1 MNTPTDEQ
9 IEILEYPLEPLR
21 ITAGA
26 GTGKTTTMAARLAT
40 IVARE
45 PGIDPEHALGVTF
58 TNKAAEE
65 LSDRIR
71 SFLPDL
77 AAEGRHVEVSTYHG
91 FAHSIIREY
100 GALLGMERNA
110 QVITPG
116 YVRELV
122 RRALGDGSYDGLDLT
137 AAGHRIEEVVS
148 LASALGDHLVQ
159 PDAVLDLDESDEMW
173 LKRRELLDAV
183 RRYQELKRD
192 LGVVDYADLI
202 SGAQR
207 VVCDNPDAAAR
218 IRARYRVVLLDEYQ
232 DTNPAQRE
240 LLQALFGDGF
250 PVTAVG
256 DPDQTIYEW
265 RGASLENFAKF
276 PEHFRSRDG
285 TEAPDRQLSYNWRS
299 GVGIVDI
306 ANLVRAQIGTTS
318 SLDQLRPRPQA
329 PQGWVG
335 HGWYRTASV
344 EAAAIAEEVRRLHTE
359 EAVEWSE
366 MAVLFRKNAQIARV
380 RDALTAQD
388 VPIEVAALGG
398 LLDVPEVSDLH
409 AWLRLLGRSED
420 APALMRILLGSRF
433 RLGLADVAPLAGWVR
448 SRRPTEEG
456 DEHEGAPG
464 WAMLEAVDSMEEVQ
478 GLGDETRR
486 RLAEF
491 VGMYRDLLEDA
502 QGLTLVSL
510 CRRIL
515 ELTAT
520 WPEVEALHDASRLS
534 TRLNLYRFLDLAEE
548 WSPLQGRP
556 SLEAFLDYLDALQE
570 EKASEELDTAR
581 LSGADAVAL
590 LTVHR
595 SKGLEWPVV
604 FLPAICKDTFP
615 SRAQRFDDPDRFPDL
630 LPYELRRDR
639 AHFEPLPVEETPRKE
654 ELRRR
659 HLEQEWRTAYVAT
672 TRAKDRLYL
681 TGAYWFTDKRA
692 KEPSELFDLVA
703 GSGLSQEIAAC
714 AEPGPAPEY
723 EPYVSV
729 EDPDPVYEA
738 GENWSAA
745 LRRTATDPSWP
756 RRRAVELGVE
766 AAYDARV
773 DQIRLELENLPE
785 PVEPE
790 QDSDRFSTSV
800 TGLVTY
806 ASCPKRFMWSEVD
819 RLPRRTSA
827 AARRGTELHRRIEL
841 HNRGTVPL
849 DDDLTGFY
857 DVEPGEQAEPPS
869 ADAFTSF
876 QGSRFAVTKPRFI
889 EVPFDLRIDE
899 ARIRGRIDAIYEDD
913 EGWEI
918 VDYKSGR
925 PSNDPSRRVQLEAYA
940 VAAVEV
946 PFASERPGQ
955 LRVTFAY
962 FGDGVAETSE
972 AVDVAWISGARGHLA
987 DLVAAASA
995 EQYEPTPSPACHSC
1009 DFLRFCDEGKAW
1021 VEANPRA

>member
-1 MNTPTDEQ
+1 MITPTGEQ
-9 IEILEYPLEPLR
+9 AQIIAHGLEPLR

-26 GTGKTTTMAARLAT
+26 GTGKTTTMAARLAA
-40 IVARE
+40 IVERE
-45 PGIDPEHALGVTF
+45 SVDPERALGVTF

-77 AAEGRHVEVSTYHG
+77 AAEGRHVEVTTYHG
-91 FAHSIIREY
+91 FAHSIIREF
-100 GALLGMERNA
+100 GALLGLERNA
-110 QVITPG
+110 QVISPG

-122 RRALGDGSYDGLDLT
+122 RRALGEGSYAGLDLT
-137 AAGHRIEEVVS
+137 AAGHRIEEVAS
-148 LASALGDHLVQ
+148 LASALGDHLVR
-159 PDAVLDLDESDEMW
+159 PNAVLALDEQDEVW

-183 RRYQELKRD
+183 DRYQELKLA

-202 SGAQR
+202 SGAHR
-207 VVCDNPDAAAR
+207 VVTENPDAAAR
-218 IRARYRVVLLDEYQ
+218 IRARYRVILLDEYQ

-240 LLQALFGDGF
+240 LLRALFGNGF

-276 PEHFRSRDG
+276 PEHFPSGDG
-285 TEAPDRQLSYNWRS
+285 TEAADRQLSYNWRS
-299 GVGIVDI
+299 GVAIVDV
-306 ANLVRAQIGTTS
+306 ANLVRDQIGARS
-318 SLDQLRPRPQA
+318 SLDRLRPRPQA

-335 HGWYRTASV
+335 HGWYRTA
-344 EAAAIAEEVRRLHTE
+344 EAEAKALAEEVRRLHAE
-359 EAVEWSE
+359 EAVAWSD
-366 MAVLFRKNAQIARV
+366 MAVLFRKNAQISRV

-398 LLDVPEVSDLH
+398 LLDVPEVADLH

-433 RLGLADVAPLAGWVR
+433 RLGLADVAPLARWVR
-448 SRRPTEEG
+448 NRRPTTEG

-464 WAMLEAVDSMEEVQ
+464 WAMLEAVDSMDEVE
-478 GLGDETRR
+478 GLDDETRR

-491 VGMYRDLLEDA
+491 AGMYRDLLEDA

-510 CRRIL
+510 ARRIL
-515 ELTAT
+515 DLTNV

-534 TRLNLYRFLDLAEE
+534 TRLNIYRFLDLAEE

-556 SLEAFLDYLDALQE
+556 SLEAFLDYLDALLE

-604 FLPAICKDTFP
+604 FLPAVCKETFP
-615 SRAQRFDDPDRFPDL
+615 SKAQRFDDPARFPDL
-630 LPYELRRDR
+630 LPFELRRDR
-639 AHFEPLPVEETPRKE
+639 VYFDPLPLDSTARKE

-659 HLEQEWRTAYVAT
+659 HLDQEWRTAYVAT
-672 TRAKDRLYL
+672 TRAKDRLYV
-681 TGAYWFTDKRA
+681 TGAYWFTEKRA
-692 KEPSELFDLVA
+692 KEPSELFELVA
-703 GSGLSQEIAAC
+703 GSGLSQEIVASP
-714 AEPGPAPEY
+714 EPGPAPEY
-723 EPYVSV
+723 EPYASV
-729 EDPDPVYEA
+729 EDPDPVFEA
-738 GENWSAA
+738 GEDWSAA
-745 LRRTATDPSWP
+745 LRRTAADPSWP
-756 RRRAVELGVE
+756 QRRAVELGIE

-785 PVEPE
+785 PVDPDRD
-790 QDSDRFSTSV
+790 QDSFSTSV

-841 HNRGTVPL
+841 HNRGSVPL

-857 DVEPGEQAEPPS
+857 DVEPGEQAEAAS
-869 ADAFTSF
+869 AGAFASF
-876 QGSRFAVTKPRFI
+876 QGSRFATIKPRFI
-889 EVPFDLRIDE
+889 EVPFDLHIDE
-899 ARIRGRIDAIYEDD
+899 ARIRGRIDAIYENAD
-913 EGWEI
+913 GWEI

-925 PSNDPSRRVQLEAYA
+925 PSDDPARSVQLEAYA

-946 PFASERPGQ
+946 PFASERPDQ

-962 FGDGVAETSE
+962 FGDGAAETSE
-972 AVDVAWISGARGHLA
+972 AIDDAWIAGARAHLG
-987 DLVAAASA
+987 DLVAAAAA
-995 EQYEPTPSPACHSC
+995 EQYEPTPSRACHNC
-1009 DFLRFCDEGKAW
+1009 DFLRFCDEGRAW
-1021 VEANPRA
+1021 VQAQS